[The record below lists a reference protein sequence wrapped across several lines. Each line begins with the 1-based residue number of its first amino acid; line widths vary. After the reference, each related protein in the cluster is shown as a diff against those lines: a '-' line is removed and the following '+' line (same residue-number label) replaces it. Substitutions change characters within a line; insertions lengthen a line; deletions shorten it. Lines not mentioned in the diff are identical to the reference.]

1 MPSQARFPYEY
12 QRVPD
17 SRDGD
22 GDDIGVDLEVDEK
35 SRTRWGRW
43 KWRQMV
49 LYAPVALV
57 FFL

>member
-1 MPSQARFPYEY
+1 MPHQARFPYEY
-12 QRVPD
+12 QRIPD

-22 GDDIGVDLEVDEK
+22 GVDVEMEVDEK
-35 SRTRWGRW
+35 SRTRWGKW
-43 KWRQMV
+43 KWKQIV